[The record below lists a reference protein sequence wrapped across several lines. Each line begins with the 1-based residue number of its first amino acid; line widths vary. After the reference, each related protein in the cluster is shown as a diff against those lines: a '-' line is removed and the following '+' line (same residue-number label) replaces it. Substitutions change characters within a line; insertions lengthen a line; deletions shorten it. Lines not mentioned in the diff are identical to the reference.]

1 MGWTNDYYGI
11 KDILIITGLCV
22 KKYLNTDI
30 DIIEKNLFKT
40 YGQIYEKY
48 NKWINSQNDFK
59 KNISFSPIIVNK
71 RNNLLKKP
79 FNYYCR
85 NNYIDYNDDYKI
97 LQLSLPY
104 NEINKHS
111 KNNKKNLYEDKTN
124 IVDLTNGQPLDS
136 NEMNSYKIMPIF
148 Y

>member
-1 MGWTNDYYGI
+1 M
-11 KDILIITGLCV
+11 
-22 KKYLNTDI
+22 
-30 DIIEKNLFKT
+30 
-40 YGQIYEKY
+40 
-48 NKWINSQNDFK
+48 
-59 KNISFSPIIVNK
+59 
-71 RNNLLKKP
+71 
-79 FNYYCR
+79 
-85 NNYIDYNDDYKI
+85 
-97 LQLSLPY
+97 QLSLPY